1 MGSGVTMEA
10 VVSEA
15 LSNARF
21 LCRATDGSD
30 VTCHV
35 AGDMRM
41 KVVRILPG
49 DGVVIEASPLDPS
62 KGRIVGKA
70 GRRVS

>member
-1 MGSGVTMEA
+1 MATGVVEA

-15 LSNARF
+15 LPNARF
-21 LCRATDGSD
+21 RCRASDGSD

-49 DGVVIEASPLDPS
+49 DGVMIEASPLDPS
-62 KGRIVGKA
+62 KGRIVAKA
-70 GRRVS
+70 GRQGS

>member
-1 MGSGVTMEA
+1 MDSGTVMDA

-15 LSNARF
+15 LPNARF
-21 LCRATDGSD
+21 LCRTNEGSD

-49 DGVVIEASPLDPS
+49 DGVVIEPSPLDPS
-62 KGRIVGKA
+62 KGRIVSKA
-70 GRRVS
+70 GRQA

>member
-1 MGSGVTMEA
+1 MSPGGVVPA
-10 VVSEA
+10 IVRQA
-15 LSNARF
+15 LPNARF
-21 LCRATDGSD
+21 LCEAEEGPA

-35 AGDMRM
+35 AGEMRM

-49 DGVVIEASPLDPS
+49 DGVRIERSPLDPS

-70 GRRVS
+70 GRQDQ